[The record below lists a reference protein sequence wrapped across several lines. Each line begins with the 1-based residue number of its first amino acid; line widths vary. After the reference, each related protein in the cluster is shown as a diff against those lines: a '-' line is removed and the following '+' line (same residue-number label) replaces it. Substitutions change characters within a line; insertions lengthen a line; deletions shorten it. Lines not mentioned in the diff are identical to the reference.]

1 MGGKGKGKGKRKEK
15 VEGKEK
21 GNGKGKVAFNQVG
34 LLMLFCHVNPEVA
47 ALTKTARLGVMVKDK
62 GGAGQPLAVSVL
74 AWSVCQTVPPSAQS
88 FISSNTSYSRILCIA
103 DTCHMD

>member
-1 MGGKGKGKGKRKEK
+1 M
-15 VEGKEK
+15 EGKEK

-47 ALTKTARLGVMVKDK
+47 ALTKTARLGVMIKDK

-88 FISSNTSYSRILCIA
+88 FISNNTSSSRILCVA